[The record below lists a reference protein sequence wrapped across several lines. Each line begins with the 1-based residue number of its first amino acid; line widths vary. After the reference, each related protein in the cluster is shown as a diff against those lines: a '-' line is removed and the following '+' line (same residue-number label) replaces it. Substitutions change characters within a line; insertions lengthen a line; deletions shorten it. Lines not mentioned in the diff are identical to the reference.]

1 MNPRFSEVRRGTRWI
16 VKESSV
22 YFSIFRLTST
32 PGFYEKRGI
41 HTYVYRGKI
50 THMMWKNVLKR
61 TL

>member
-32 PGFYEKRGI
+32 PGFYEKE
-41 HTYVYRGKI
+41 VYIRMYIEEK
-50 THMMWKNVLKR
+50 
-61 TL
+61 